1 MKVEGNTS
9 DGLYTDTEGN
19 NLYLVAEQGT
29 GLFTNE
35 ETGLTVSRE
44 IGYLMAPRTG
54 GFTKMAREDYVLVD
68 GAKVLVANDGYR
80 VVRGDY
86 DSKTKTYAYSYYVDE
101 EGNKLKYANN
111 GEVIEKTPANP
122 TSDEENNT
130 DVVE

>member
-1 MKVEGNTS
+1 MSGHSKWHNIQKTKGAA
-9 DGLYTDTEGN
+9 D
-19 NLYLVAEQGT
+19 AKRAQ
-29 GLFTNE
+29 
-35 ETGLTVSRE
+35 
-44 IGYLMAPRTG
+44 A
-54 GFTKMAREDYVLVD
+54 FTKIAREDYVLVD

-80 VVRGDY
+80 VVRGEY
-86 DSKTKTYAYSYYVDE
+86 DSKTKRYAYSYYVDE